1 MNRIN
6 ADNLYALLPAVHRLR
21 DADEGEPLRALIA
34 VLAREGAAV
43 EENIEQLL
51 DDLFI
56 ETCAPWAAPYIGG
69 VIGYRTL
76 FPVEGLT
83 TGTRAEVANTIAYR
97 RRKGTAAVLEQ
108 LARDVTGWPAR
119 VVEYFQLVATCQHMN
134 HIRAGHHATPD
145 LHDPLMLEPLGRA
158 FDSVTRSVDVRS
170 ITQGA
175 GRKSTGGKHNLPNI
189 GIFLWR
195 LAAQR
200 LSNVPATQIDARRY
214 LFDPLGA
221 PRQLVNRQ
229 EAETEIESLAQPINV
244 PGDITRRMLHDDP
257 ALWYGR
263 TDAGSLRSLEVFID
277 NVAIPVTRIEACDLS
292 DDAPGWNH
300 SPHDAIDPSLLAD
313 LEGAPAPEVP
323 APNALL
329 RIDPELGRMAF
340 PEPETREV
348 RVTYHTAF
356 PAPIGGGEYNRA
368 SSLATAM
375 SGTPVIAFPSAEHA
389 TLQDALDALQPDG
402 GIVEIT
408 TNDVFVAPATITAA
422 AATEVGLRAADGA
435 RPILRAAA
443 PIEIHGGSDARV
455 SLNGLVVEGAALH
468 IVPDPSGASL
478 GAVSLSHMT
487 LVPGLAF
494 TETGA
499 PQSPGAES
507 LRITATGVEL
517 DIARSIAGPMRM
529 LDTTNVRIEDCII
542 DAASLASLDSAEGLA
557 VSGLA
562 GEGDPAGALTILT
575 STVIGR
581 ILTRSFPLVS
591 DAILFAR
598 DPGDGSAPVR
608 ALRKQE
614 GCMRFSYVPDG
625 SVTPRRYRCQPQ
637 LAIDQAVTAREEE
650 TGVPATA
657 AERALIALRIR
668 RWLRP
673 SFTALSASAPAYAQ
687 LRQVAP
693 AEIRT
698 GASDGGEMGVYHVL
712 FQPQR
717 EANLRI
723 RLEEYLRFGLEA
735 GVFFET

>member
-6 ADNLYALLPAVHRLR
+6 AETLYQLLPAVHRLR

-34 VLAREGAAV
+34 VLAREGAAI

-83 TGTRAEVANTIAYR
+83 AGSRAEVANTIAYR

-134 HIRAGHHATPD
+134 HIRPEHHATAD
-145 LHDPLMLEPLGRA
+145 LHDPLALEPLGQA
-158 FDSVTRSVDVRS
+158 FDRVTRSVDVRS
-170 ITQGA
+170 ITQSP
-175 GRKSTGGKHNLPNI
+175 GRKSTGGKQNLPNI

-195 LAAQR
+195 LEAQR
-200 LSNVPATQIDARRY
+200 QTFVPTTQVDGRRY
-214 LFDPLGA
+214 FFDPLAA

-229 EAETEIESLAQPINV
+229 EAETEIENLAQPVNL
-244 PGDITRRMLHDDP
+244 PGAVTRRMLHDDTG
-257 ALWYGR
+257 LWYGR
-263 TDAGSLRSLEVFID
+263 TSTGALRSFEIYVDGI
-277 NVAIPVTRIEACDLS
+277 AIPVTRIEACDLS

-300 SPHDAIDPSLLAD
+300 SPHDPIDPGELAD
-313 LEGAPAPEVP
+313 LEGAPGPEVP
-323 APNALL
+323 APNALV
-329 RIDPELGRMAF
+329 RVDPELGRIAF
-340 PEPETREV
+340 PLPEDGEV
-348 RVTYHTAF
+348 RITYHQAF

-368 SSLATAM
+368 ASLTLPVGGTA
-375 SGTPVIAFPSAEHA
+375 VIAFPSVEHA

-408 TNDVFVAPATITAA
+408 ANDIYTAPASITASA
-422 AATEVGLRAADGA
+422 GTELVLRAADGV
-435 RPILRAAA
+435 RPILRAAV
-443 PIEIHGGSDARV
+443 PIEIQGGADARV
-455 SLNGLVVEGAALH
+455 GLNGLIIEGAPLH
-468 IVPDPSGASL
+468 IMPDPDG
-478 GAVSLSHMT
+478 VSLAAVDLSHLT
-487 LVPGLAF
+487 LIPGLAF
-494 TETGA
+494 APSGA
-499 PQSPGAES
+499 PQSPGSVS
-507 LRITATGVEL
+507 LEVTTTGLELGLHRCIT
-517 DIARSIAGPMRM
+517 GPLRM
-529 LDTTNVRIEDCII
+529 LDTTNLRIEDSIV
-542 DAASLASLDSAEGLA
+542 DAAAAASLDSAEGLA
-557 VSGLA
+557 IAGLA
-562 GEGDPAGALTILT
+562 GEGDPAGALTIVT

-581 ILTRSFPLVS
+581 ILARSFPLVS
-591 DAILFAR
+591 DSILFAR

-608 ALRKQE
+608 SLRKQE
-614 GCMRFSYVPDG
+614 GCMRFSYVPAG

-637 LAIDQAVTAREEE
+637 LAIDQAIIVREEE
-650 TGVPATA
+650 TGLPVDATG
-657 AERALIALRIR
+657 RALIAARVR

-687 LRQVAP
+687 LRQAAP
-693 AEIRT
+693 AEIRK
-698 GASDGGEMGVYHVL
+698 GASDGGEMGVYHLL

-735 GVFFET
+735 GLFFET